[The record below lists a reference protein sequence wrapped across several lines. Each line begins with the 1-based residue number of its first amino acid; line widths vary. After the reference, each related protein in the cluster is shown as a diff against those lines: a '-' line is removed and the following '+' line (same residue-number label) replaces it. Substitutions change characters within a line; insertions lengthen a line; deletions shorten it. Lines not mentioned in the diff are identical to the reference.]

1 MAALVLI
8 NFRARNIDAQD
19 TALLTSRTRAI
30 FRYMRVRRSLLSLIF
45 LSPVAIAR
53 VDAELVKFLLR
64 VRCVVGRSGI
74 SNYPACRIT
83 PHCDS
88 LHSRR
93 SETRDEDASDYLS
106 MYVSLSFSR
115 FLPGTSRRRVF
126 C

>member
-19 TALLTSRTRAI
+19 TALRTSRTHAI

-64 VRCVVGRSGI
+64 VRGWAFR
-74 SNYPACRIT
+74 NFQLP
-83 PHCDS
+83 S
-88 LHSRR
+88 LQDNPTLRLAALTQVR
-93 SETRDEDASDYLS
+93 NTR
-106 MYVSLSFSR
+106 
-115 FLPGTSRRRVF
+115 
-126 C
+126 